1 MALKADYTEADKFT
15 RLGKSN
21 IHKLE
26 NKSKAIKE
34 ALKDENVKKQTMD
47 FISTNFKNND
57 VMLQTVIWGLM
68 KFGSKEASI

>member
-21 IHKLE
+21 IHKSE

-47 FISTNFKNND
+47 FI
-57 VMLQTVIWGLM
+57 
-68 KFGSKEASI
+68 FGKSEVNPLEKVK

>member
-21 IHKLE
+21 IHKSE

-34 ALKDENVKKQTMD
+34 ALKDENVKK
-47 FISTNFKNND
+47 TNY
-57 VMLQTVIWGLM
+57 GLYFW
-68 KFGSKEASI
+68 KI